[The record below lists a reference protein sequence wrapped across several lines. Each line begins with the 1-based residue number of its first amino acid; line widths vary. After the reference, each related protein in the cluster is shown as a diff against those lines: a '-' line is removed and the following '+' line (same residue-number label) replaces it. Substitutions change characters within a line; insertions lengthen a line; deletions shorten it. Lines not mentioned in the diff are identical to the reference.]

1 MLKKNLC
8 SPSNKV
14 LEKFTEGDQTVV
26 IVDILEHVTALDKFT
41 LLPEPAAQLIAGA
54 PLDGKN
60 RIRFNGDPGYH
71 IGQKI
76 TVSEIL

>member
-1 MLKKNLC
+1 MLPLEL
-8 SPSNKV
+8 KV

-26 IVDILEHVTALDKFT
+26 IVDQDILEHVSAFDKFT
-41 LLPEPAAQLIAGA
+41 ILPAPAAQLIVGA

-60 RIRFNGDPGYH
+60 RIRFNGGPGYQ

-76 TVSEIL
+76 TVSEVL